1 MSVSYR
7 RNSRPRPQSA
17 TIRYPFPAHIVRADI
32 VPDDG
37 VVNTP
42 DITRAGMTDTRWMTY
57 DELATALSIAPDS
70 ARRLVARKKWPRKA
84 GNDGRARIGIPAERI
99 PDKLPAV
106 TPGITPD
113 ASPDATPDTS
123 SAAPSG

>member
-1 MSVSYR
+1 
-7 RNSRPRPQSA
+7 
-17 TIRYPFPAHIVRADI
+17 
-32 VPDDG
+32 
-37 VVNTP
+37 
-42 DITRAGMTDTRWMTY
+42 MTDTRWMTY
-57 DELATALSIAPDS
+57 DELATAHSIAPDS

-123 SAAPSG
+123 PAAPSG